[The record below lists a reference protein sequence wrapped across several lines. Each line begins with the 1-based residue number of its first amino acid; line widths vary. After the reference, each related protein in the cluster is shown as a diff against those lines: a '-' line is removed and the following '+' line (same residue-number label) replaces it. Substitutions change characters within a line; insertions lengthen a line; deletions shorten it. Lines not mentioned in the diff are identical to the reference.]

1 LSNGVQYPL
10 VSLNHMTYIP
20 LNDREIGKLERFLS
34 RSPKCLILPHAKPD
48 GDAIGAA
55 SGLYL
60 GLKSLGIDADL
71 ACMDAVPEEFRFIAE
86 TSQYKTDFDL
96 ADYDGVFFVDCGNKK
111 LTGFQE
117 SKPEIF
123 NTTDRTVINID
134 HHPSNDEFG
143 NINFKIT
150 DMASA
155 SMIVFKVLEGLGAKI
170 DPDTATAL
178 LLGIYTDTG
187 GFMHQNTTPLTYL
200 HASELVKL
208 GANYKRI
215 AREVFQK
222 HDFCTL
228 KLWGKVLQNLHV
240 TKDGAAIVGVEEADY
255 KNLGCRREDLGG
267 VIDFVNSMP
276 EARYSVLLS
285 EDGNGN
291 VKASLRTRDDSI
303 DVKALAEKFGGGGH
317 VKAAG
322 FTIKGGHLE
331 KEVKW
336 KIVQE

>member
-1 LSNGVQYPL
+1 MTQSPL
-10 VSLNHMTYIP
+10 ETKSIQA
-20 LNDREIGKLERFLS
+20 LERFLS
-34 RSPKCLILPHAKPD
+34 RSPRCIILPHARPD

-60 GLKSLGIDADL
+60 GLKSMGLNVDV
-71 ACMDAVPEEFRFIAE
+71 ACMDAVPADFRFIKD
-86 TSQYKTDFDL
+86 TKDYKTDFDL
-96 ADYDGVFFVDCGNKK
+96 EEYDGVFFVDCGNKR
-111 LTGFQE
+111 LTGFHE

-123 NTTDRTVINID
+123 NTTDRTIINID
-134 HHPSNDEFG
+134 HHPSNDEWG

-150 DMASA
+150 EMASA
-155 SMIVFKVLEGLGAKI
+155 TMIVFKVLQGLGANI
-170 DPDTATAL
+170 TPDTATAL

-222 HDFCTL
+222 YDFCTL

-240 TKDGAAIVGVEEADY
+240 TKDGAAIVGVEEKDY
-255 KNLGCRREDLGG
+255 KDLGCKREDLGG
-267 VIDFVNSMP
+267 VIDFINSMP
-276 EARYSVLLS
+276 EAKYSVLLS
-285 EDGNGN
+285 EDGKGN

>member
-1 LSNGVQYPL
+1 MTQ
-10 VSLNHMTYIP
+10 SLLDTKSIQA
-20 LNDREIGKLERFLS
+20 LERFLS
-34 RSPKCLILPHAKPD
+34 RNPKCIILPHARPD

-60 GLKSLGIDADL
+60 GLKAMGMNVDL
-71 ACMDAVPEEFRFIAE
+71 ACMDSVPADFRFIKD
-86 TSQYKTDFDL
+86 TKDYQTDFSL
-96 ADYDGVFFVDCGNKK
+96 NAYDGVIFVDCGNKK

-117 SKPEIF
+117 SKPDLF
-123 NTTDRTVINID
+123 NTTDRTIINID
-134 HHPSNDEFG
+134 HHPSNDEWG
-143 NINFKIT
+143 NINFKVT

-155 SMIVFKVLEGLGAKI
+155 TMIVFKVLQALGAPI
-170 DPDTATAL
+170 SPDTATAL

-200 HASELVKL
+200 YASELVKL

-240 TKDGAAIVGVEEADY
+240 TKDGAAIVGVEEKDY
-255 KNLGCRREDLGG
+255 KDLGCKREDLGG
-267 VIDFVNSMP
+267 VIDFINSMP
-276 EARYSVLLS
+276 EAKYSVLLS

>member
-1 LSNGVQYPL
+1 MIDLENLQ
-10 VSLNHMTYIP
+10 
-20 LNDREIGKLERFLS
+20 RLERFLGTK
-34 RSPKCLILPHAKPD
+34 PKCIILPHAKPD
-48 GDAIGAA
+48 GDAIGTA

-60 GLKSLGIDADL
+60 GLKSMGLDVDI
-71 ACMDAVPEEFRFIAE
+71 ACMDAVPADFKFLKD
-86 TSQYKTDFDL
+86 TDQYKTDFNL
-96 ADYDGVFFVDCGNKK
+96 EDYQGVIFVDCGNKK
-111 LTGFQE
+111 MTGFQE
-117 SKPEIF
+117 SKPDIF

-150 DMASA
+150 EMASA
-155 SMIVFKVLEGLGAKI
+155 SMIGFKILEKIGSKI
-170 DPDTATAL
+170 DPDVATAL

-187 GFMHQNTTPLTYL
+187 GFMHQNTSPLTYQY
-200 HASELVKL
+200 ASELVKL
-208 GANYKRI
+208 GANYRKI

-222 HDFCTL
+222 YDFCTL

-240 TKDGAAIVGVEEADY
+240 TKDGAAIVGVEEEDY
-255 KNLGCRREDLGG
+255 QSLGCKREDLGG
-267 VIDFVNSMP
+267 AIDFINSMP
-276 EARYSVLLS
+276 EAKYSVLLS
-285 EDGNGN
+285 EDGKGN
-291 VKASLRTRDDSI
+291 VKASLRTRDDSV

-317 VKAAG
+317 VKASG